1 MKSTSHNIII
11 WYFFCQIGELT
22 QRLVAGLMEE
32 NAINPGDVDD
42 ATKKGSGGDSSDT
55 ENVSA
60 KGQLIKSLNITN
72 AENLEARV
80 RKELEEQ
87 GILDPN
93 DDAKEADHDEILE
106 ELTRCQNELKA
117 LSNHNLSQLVSVSQC
132 GNYRNSLSHFFG
144 KNNVKS
150 TVLLKKLLDFTKFL
164 SARVN
169 FS

>member
-1 MKSTSHNIII
+1 
-11 WYFFCQIGELT
+11 
-22 QRLVAGLMEE
+22 MEE

-117 LSNHNLSQLVSVSQC
+117 LSNHNLSQLVS
-132 GNYRNSLSHFFG
+132 
-144 KNNVKS
+144 NVFHNVEIIEIHS
-150 TVLLKKLLDFTKFL
+150 DTFL
-164 SARVN
+164 AKIS
-169 FS
+169 